1 MKKEDIDKAFLM
13 LGNPQP
19 QTQGAGL
26 RGLTP
31 EAQGQAQGND
41 QTEAQE
47 DALISSAKSL
57 LESFV
62 SQMGEI
68 LEKFEAIQSQEEA
81 PTENDGAQEV
91 AGQEAEPEVA
101 GA

>member
-1 MKKEDIDKAFLM
+1 MKKEDIDKAFMM

-19 QTQGAGL
+19 QSQGLGGL
-26 RGLTP
+26 SPGG
-31 EAQGQAQGND
+31 QGQPQGND

-62 SQMGEI
+62 TQMGEV

-81 PTENDGAQEV
+81 PTENDAAQEA
-91 AGQEAEPEVA
+91 AGQEEEPEQA
-101 GA
+101 AA